1 MLLISSIRL
10 AERTTENR
18 GYLAHFI
25 RLKYTVGHE
34 FEMRIYFQF
43 GTDPLSEALL
53 VVRSGLKTSEIC
65 LMTCGIDSDSAVGI
79 EQDQVS

>member
-34 FEMRIYFQF
+34 SEMRKYIFN
-43 GTDPLSEALL
+43 L
-53 VVRSGLKTSEIC
+53 VQIHCRKLC
-65 LMTCGIDSDSAVGI
+65 L
-79 EQDQVS
+79 